1 MATPVTLT
9 TTLTAGFNHVA
20 VITRDLDRCAAF
32 WCAVLDAGFTELT
45 DPRCRH
51 GYVEIG
57 TPGTMS
63 VLHAFELPEEA
74 TGPHPPGPMMRRG
87 RIDHLAVAA
96 ADEAALVE
104 IRDRLVARGA
114 SDGSIRLFAGQLL
127 SIHGT
132 DPDGMEF
139 EVACARSGDVL
150 RDDDLEVV
158 P

>member
-1 MATPVTLT
+1 MATSVTATLT
-9 TTLTAGFNHVA
+9 TGFNHVA

-32 WCAVLDAGFTELT
+32 WHAVLDAGFTELA
-45 DPRCRH
+45 DPRGRH
-51 GYVEIG
+51 GFVELG
-57 TPGTMS
+57 APGMMS
-63 VLHAFELPEEA
+63 VLHAFEVPEGV

-87 RIDHLAVAA
+87 RIDHLAIGA

-104 IRDRLVARGA
+104 IRDRLVTHGA
-114 SDGSIRLFAGQLL
+114 SDGSIRLFAGELL

-139 EVACARSGDVL
+139 EVACPRSGDL
-150 RDDDLEVV
+150 LGDDDIEVV